1 MGVDRVIATSA
12 TAGAIVCAVNNIKRS
27 QRHLCRSPRRDVA
40 PVGSLLG
47 TLVERD
53 LDGRANVTG
62 VGRRRAEIIIAGVAA
77 LDGIMSG
84 LRLPH
89 LQYSTAGV
97 RDGIVADLA
106 YGGPGEETRRNL
118 AECGSELASGF

>member
-27 QRHLCRSPRRDVA
+27 QRHQADRLAATWRQ
-40 PVGSLLG
+40 VGSLLG

-53 LDGRANVTG
+53 VDGRANVTG

-89 LQYSTAGV
+89 LQYSIAGV

-106 YGGPGEETRRNL
+106 YGGPGEERGESWLN
-118 AECGSELASGF
+118 AAAN